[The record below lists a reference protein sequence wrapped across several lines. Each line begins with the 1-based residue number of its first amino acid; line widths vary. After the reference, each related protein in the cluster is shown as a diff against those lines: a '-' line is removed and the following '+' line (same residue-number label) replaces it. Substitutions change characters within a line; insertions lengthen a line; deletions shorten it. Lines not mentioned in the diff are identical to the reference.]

1 MLRPH
6 RHEIKRSQLFI
17 ETQSIWQPPFVIDRP
32 ALKGRADMAELG
44 QILQWRS
51 AMGLNIL
58 NFVPMGR
65 NMLRP
70 YKTLSRHVD
79 ESSFDDSI

>member
-1 MLRPH
+1 MSLA
-6 RHEIKRSQLFI
+6 
-17 ETQSIWQPPFVIDRP
+17 VY
-32 ALKGRADMAELG
+32 GRADMAELG

-65 NMLRP
+65 SMLRP
-70 YKTLSRHVD
+70 YPCTPHKELLPTYLG
-79 ESSFDDSI
+79 